1 MHALRVSEV
10 KVHGEIARDFLFEL
24 RVKCIDARVR
34 VILVKDTNRSAEG
47 NTSQRRHAL
56 YPRPDVRSGGRAKAG
71 KSKAGVAEDT
81 ELLHAV
87 VPYAAHLSQ
96 HVLPAV
102 ENAIPGPQHGRAF
115 LRKVPSEPHPRLE
128 LFLRAVQRAV

>member
-34 VILVKDTNRSAEG
+34 VILVKDTNRSAEW
-47 NTSQRRHAL
+47 NTSRRRHAL
-56 YPRPDVRSGGRAKAG
+56 YPRPDGRSGGRAKAG
-71 KSKAGVAEDT
+71 KGKAGVAENA

-87 VPYAAHLSQ
+87 VGDRSHLSQ
-96 HVLPAV
+96 HVLPAI
-102 ENAIPGPQHGRAF
+102 ENAITGSQHGRAF
-115 LRKVPSEPHPRLE
+115 LRKVPGESHARVE
-128 LFLRAVQRAV
+128 LFLRAVQ

>member
-56 YPRPDVRSGGRAKAG
+56 YPRPDGRSGGRAKAG

-87 VPYAAHLSQ
+87 VGYGAHLSP

-102 ENAIPGPQHGRAF
+102 KNAIAGPQHGRAF
-115 LRKVPSEPHPRLE
+115 LRKGPRQAHPRREQL
-128 LFLRAVQRAV
+128 LLAV